1 MDRMDRSEKDN
12 TQKARLIF
20 LSLAALVAVLLIW
33 SLVAANKARL
43 DRDAAL
49 MEVDRYKQDNIKLE
63 QLIKDLNQ
71 ENEGYKKK
79 LQQCQVK
86 PKAKPKAKPVVKKK
100 AAPTKSTAT
109 KKTTKP
115 KTQ

>member
-1 MDRMDRSEKDN
+1 MDRTEKDN

-20 LSLAALVAVLLIW
+20 LSLAALVAILLIW

-43 DRDAAL
+43 DRDVAL

-71 ENEGYKKK
+71 ENEGLKKK
-79 LQQCQVK
+79 IQQLQTK
-86 PKAKPKAKPVVKKK
+86 PKAKPAVKKK
-100 AAPTKSTAT
+100 AAKPAKTTT
-109 KKTTKP
+109 NKKTTKT

>member
-20 LSLAALVAVLLIW
+20 ISLAALVAVLLIW

-71 ENEGYKKK
+71 ENEGLKKK
-79 LQQCQVK
+79 IQQLQ
-86 PKAKPKAKPVVKKK
+86 AKPKAKPAVKKK
-100 AAPTKSTAT
+100 AKPTKSTAT
-109 KKTTKP
+109 KKTTKS
-115 KTQ
+115 KSQ